1 MSEKTTIQ
9 FGVFKKGA
17 RRTTL
22 FYTTDDLD
30 QAREERDFLSVGEEA
45 DYVIKSREVSYG
57 EWRDV

>member
-1 MSEKTTIQ
+1 MSATRVIQ

-30 QAREERDFLSVGEEA
+30 QAREERDFMSADEAA

-57 EWRDV
+57 EWHDV

>member
-1 MSEKTTIQ
+1 VIQ

-30 QAREERDFLSVGEEA
+30 QAREERDFMSADEAA

-57 EWRDV
+57 EWHDV

>member
-1 MSEKTTIQ
+1 VSKQTTIQ
-9 FGVFKKGA
+9 FGVFRKGA

-22 FYTTDDLD
+22 FYTTDHLD
-30 QAREERDFLSVGEEA
+30 QAREERDFMAVQGDT